1 MRSSVKF
8 VQLALLMVL
17 AASCDS
23 AAPLQDDSQ
32 EWIDDLPPTVVQELR
47 QVESAEISRVALE
60 EVTQNAL
67 IDSLTEGWEK
77 ARKKYRP
84 GAPGLLQCGPGRYAS
99 TVRIV
104 GPDGARISFGK
115 STLDIPPGALT
126 EPVVITAEELVS
138 TEVQARFSP
147 HGLQFSQPVQLTI
160 DHSRC
165 KLPPFLTERIV
176 YTDDSL
182 NVLEWLEPGV
192 DQKNGVQADINHFSR
207 YAVAF

>member
-1 MRSSVKF
+1 
-8 VQLALLMVL
+8 MVL

-23 AAPLQDDSQ
+23 AMPLQDDSQ
-32 EWIDDLPPTVVQELR
+32 EWIDDLPPAVVQDLR
-47 QVESAEISRVALE
+47 QVESAEINRVLIE

-67 IDSLTEGWEK
+67 IDSLTEEWQK
-77 ARKKYRP
+77 VKKNYRP

-99 TVRIV
+99 IVRIV
-104 GPDGARISFGK
+104 GSEGARIKFGK
-115 STLDIPPGALT
+115 SILDIPPGALVD
-126 EPVVITAEELVS
+126 PVVITAEELVS
-138 TEVQARFSP
+138 TEVQTRFSP

-182 NVLEWLEPGV
+182 NVLEWLEPIV
-192 DQKNGVQADINHFSR
+192 DQKNGVQTEIDHFSR

>member
-1 MRSSVKF
+1 MLPSVKLIP
-8 VQLALLMVL
+8 LALLMVL

-23 AAPLQDDSQ
+23 ATPLQDDSQ
-32 EWIDDLPPTVVQELR
+32 EWIDDLPPAVAQGLR
-47 QVESAEISRVALE
+47 QVELAEISRVSVE

-67 IDSLTEGWEK
+67 IDSVTKGWEQL
-77 ARKKYRP
+77 KKNYRP

-115 STLDIPPGALT
+115 SILDIPPGALAD
-126 EPVVITAEELVS
+126 PVVITAEELVS
-138 TEVQARFSP
+138 TEVQTRFSP
-147 HGLQFSQPVQLTI
+147 HGLQFAQPVQLTI

-182 NVLEWLEPGV
+182 NVLEWLEPVV
-192 DQKNGVQADINHFSR
+192 DQKQGVQTAIDHFSR